1 MRFRKL
7 AVLAVILALAA
18 FAAAQAQEYKIDQGH
33 SHVGFTAKHLMISN
47 VDGRF
52 HEFAGTVS
60 FDPKDL
66 TRSAV
71 KVTIQTASVDTD
83 NSARDNDLH
92 NSELLDVAQ
101 FPAMTFESTRV
112 EKHGDAYVLVGNLTI
127 KGVTKPV
134 QIPFTI
140 NGPINDPWGMSRLAA
155 EGSTTINRRDFN
167 VTYNHAAKDGTAIVG
182 DQIRINLSIEAVR
195 PAGK

>member
-1 MRFRKL
+1 MKIRKF
-7 AVLAVILALAA
+7 AVLAVILALALGA
-18 FAAAQAQEYKIDQGH
+18 SAQVQEYKIDKGH

-47 VDGRF
+47 VEGRF
-52 HEFAGTVS
+52 QDFGGMVS

-66 TRSAV
+66 TKSSV
-71 KVTIQTASVDTD
+71 KVTIQTASINTD

-92 NSELLDVAQ
+92 GSELLDVAN
-101 FPAMTFESTRV
+101 FPTMTFESTKV
-112 EKHGDAYVLVGNLTI
+112 EKTADGYLLIGNLTI

-140 NGPINDPWGMSRLAA
+140 NGPINDPWGMSRMAA

-167 VTYNHAAKDGTAIVG
+167 VTYNNKAKDGTAIVG
-182 DQIRINLSIEAVR
+182 DQIKISLSIEAVR

>member
-1 MRFRKL
+1 MRFRKS
-7 AVLAVILALAA
+7 AIVVVVLSLAA
-18 FAAAQAQEYKIDQGH
+18 FASAQAQEYKIDKGH

-47 VDGRF
+47 VPGRF
-52 HEFAGTVS
+52 TDFAGTVS

-66 TRSAV
+66 TKSSV
-71 KVTIQTASVDTD
+71 KVTIQTASINTD
-83 NSARDNDLH
+83 NASRDGDLH
-92 NSELLDVAQ
+92 SSEFLDVAK

-112 EKHGDAYVLVGNLTI
+112 EKRGNDYLLVGNLTI
-127 KGVTKPV
+127 KGVTKEV

-140 NGPINDPWGMSRLAA
+140 NGPVNDPWGMLRLAG

-167 VTYNHAAKDGTAIVG
+167 VTYNNKAKDGTAIVG
-182 DQIRINLSIEAVR
+182 DQVKIDLSIEAAR